1 MKQREM
7 GQAVLVLSSIHEL
20 SVKISIIILIEL
32 LLGVFQSLQANYR
45 IFSNLIR
52 TLFTVSEG

>member
-1 MKQREM
+1 MEDSRDYDKYSSQSTFDYFLLNDSF
-7 GQAVLVLSSIHEL
+7 QLVHSFIQYIY
-20 SVKISIIILIEL
+20 IS
-32 LLGVFQSLQANYR
+32 

>member
-1 MKQREM
+1 MK
-7 GQAVLVLSSIHEL
+7 
-20 SVKISIIILIEL
+20 
-32 LLGVFQSLQANYR
+32 YR